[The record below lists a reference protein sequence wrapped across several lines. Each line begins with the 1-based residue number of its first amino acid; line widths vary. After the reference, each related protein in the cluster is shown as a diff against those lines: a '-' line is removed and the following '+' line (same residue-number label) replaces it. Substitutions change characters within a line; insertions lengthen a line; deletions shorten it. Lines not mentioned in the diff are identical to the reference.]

1 MNRYRIRISVDGK
14 RKLYYIEDQENYDIV
29 LLPSKYLKH
38 KADANRSPNTVR
50 RLALSICY
58 YLNYLDQTGTELLQV
73 AKKSFEEQ
81 SSHFGQFLYWLVEG
95 RHITDN
101 RTAKTGNGT
110 CNAYLK
116 DVFGFFLYLA
126 DNGYTEP
133 LRVLAYNQIT
143 VSNAVGVKRT
153 IRSKSFKGY
162 LKEKDR
168 NVRAAQEPEIIDIL
182 RACTNLRDQLLL
194 LLLAETG
201 FRIGE
206 ILGVDYTKDID
217 YEKQVL
223 KVYFRDDND
232 NEARAK
238 NAEYRSAKISRET
251 FEFLLHYLA
260 EYRRLLQRQ
269 SLLFINI
276 RGETAGK
283 PMRVESVYD
292 MLDRMEEKT
301 GIKLTPHMLR
311 RYYAVSRRDAG
322 WALDVWMQN
331 NILFDGIMGV
341 SAGALFGMNYKSKQ
355 PGRVLRYNKKYAGN
369 KNYMGLY
376 SLLTT
381 GDIMNRDFCFRRIV
395 HELDPVDFDTYR
407 RSKEEFYAVVTN
419 METGQAEYIKIDD
432 LRNADQIEY
441 LRASGSMPF
450 VSKPVCV
457 NGKKYLDG
465 GIADSIPIDKMLSF
479 GYDRVVVVL
488 TRPEHYRKKKTNALM
503 PKLYYRKYPALAEA
517 INNRYV
523 VYNRQLEKVNE
534 LEKAQKAFVLRP
546 SRLVPI
552 KRLEKDPEKMQ
563 EMYNLGRED
572 AARTLQALA
581 AYLNP
586 ASEE

>member
-1 MNRYRIRISVDGK
+1 M
-14 RKLYYIEDQENYDIV
+14 
-29 LLPSKYLKH
+29 
-38 KADANRSPNTVR
+38 
-50 RLALSICY
+50 
-58 YLNYLDQTGTELLQV
+58 
-73 AKKSFEEQ
+73 
-81 SSHFGQFLYWLVEG
+81 
-95 RHITDN
+95 
-101 RTAKTGNGT
+101 KTG
-110 CNAYLK
+110 
-116 DVFGFFLYLA
+116 
-126 DNGYTEP
+126 
-133 LRVLAYNQIT
+133 
-143 VSNAVGVKRT
+143 
-153 IRSKSFKGY
+153 
-162 LKEKDR
+162 
-168 NVRAAQEPEIIDIL
+168 
-182 RACTNLRDQLLL
+182 LLL
-194 LLLAETG
+194 EGGAMRGL
-201 FRIGE
+201 
-206 ILGVDYTKDID
+206 YT
-217 YEKQVL
+217 
-223 KVYFRDDND
+223 
-232 NEARAK
+232 A
-238 NAEYRSAKISRET
+238 
-251 FEFLLHYLA
+251 
-260 EYRRLLQRQ
+260 
-269 SLLFINI
+269 
-276 RGETAGK
+276 
-283 PMRVESVYD
+283 
-292 MLDRMEEKT
+292 
-301 GIKLTPHMLR
+301 
-311 RYYAVSRRDAG
+311 AV
-322 WALDVWMQN
+322 LDVWMQN

-355 PGRVLRYNKKYAGN
+355 PGRALRYNKKYAGD

-395 HELDPVDFDTYR
+395 RELDPVDFDTYR

-432 LRNADQIEY
+432 LSNADQIEY

>member
-1 MNRYRIRISVDGK
+1 
-14 RKLYYIEDQENYDIV
+14 
-29 LLPSKYLKH
+29 
-38 KADANRSPNTVR
+38 
-50 RLALSICY
+50 
-58 YLNYLDQTGTELLQV
+58 
-73 AKKSFEEQ
+73 
-81 SSHFGQFLYWLVEG
+81 
-95 RHITDN
+95 
-101 RTAKTGNGT
+101 
-110 CNAYLK
+110 
-116 DVFGFFLYLA
+116 
-126 DNGYTEP
+126 
-133 LRVLAYNQIT
+133 
-143 VSNAVGVKRT
+143 
-153 IRSKSFKGY
+153 
-162 LKEKDR
+162 
-168 NVRAAQEPEIIDIL
+168 
-182 RACTNLRDQLLL
+182 
-194 LLLAETG
+194 
-201 FRIGE
+201 
-206 ILGVDYTKDID
+206 
-217 YEKQVL
+217 
-223 KVYFRDDND
+223 
-232 NEARAK
+232 
-238 NAEYRSAKISRET
+238 
-251 FEFLLHYLA
+251 
-260 EYRRLLQRQ
+260 
-269 SLLFINI
+269 
-276 RGETAGK
+276 
-283 PMRVESVYD
+283 
-292 MLDRMEEKT
+292 
-301 GIKLTPHMLR
+301 
-311 RYYAVSRRDAG
+311 
-322 WALDVWMQN
+322 
-331 NILFDGIMGV
+331 
-341 SAGALFGMNYKSKQ
+341 MNYKSKQ
-355 PGRVLRYNKKYAGN
+355 PGRVLRYNKKYAGD

-432 LRNADQIEY
+432 LSNADQIEY

-503 PKLYYRKYPALAEA
+503 PKLYYRKYPALAET

-572 AARTLQALA
+572 ATRTLQALA